1 MILPI
6 GPNGEK
12 RPGDV
17 VSSAVHC
24 CRILVGDAE
33 ETYTGAQRNGG
44 VARAESLSPER
55 RKEIAAK
62 AAAARWGRP
71 AQGEAP

>member
-1 MILPI
+1 MPI

-17 VSSAVHC
+17 VRNAVHT

-44 VARAESLSPER
+44 TARAAKLSPER
-55 RKEIAAK
+55 RSEIAAK
-62 AAAARWGRP
+62 AAAARWSRP
-71 AQGEAP
+71 ALD

>member
-1 MILPI
+1 MPI

-17 VSSAVHC
+17 VRNAVHT
-24 CRILVGDAE
+24 CRVLVGDIE

-44 VARAESLSPER
+44 VVRAEKLTPER
-55 RKEIAAK
+55 RSQIASK
-62 AAAARWGRP
+62 AAAVRWGH
-71 AQGEAP
+71 AGD